1 MVRIGWDLQGL
12 SPGAT
17 WKTWVS
23 APTVMASFPLNQNLG
38 FPVHAYIADT
48 LTQMSGKLW
57 SDQVLA
63 VNNGKSLAAEN
74 RRSHVLQ
81 LKQAG
86 ETETAIAE
94 LVGVSKTQVHNDI
107 HRRLSE
113 VRRDDKEAVQ
123 QEYNLQRSRYERLL
137 LRWWSQATGPDD
149 ERAAKATQMVL
160 DILRRLDTIGGLI
173 PEKPL
178 IQLQQQNVMVG
189 GVTFADL
196 LREAMDGAGQIVEGE
211 RVDMGTDLAV
221 GQEERTDD

>member
-1 MVRIGWDLQGL
+1 MVW
-12 SPGAT
+12 
-17 WKTWVS
+17 
-23 APTVMASFPLNQNLG
+23 
-38 FPVHAYIADT
+38 
-48 LTQMSGKLW
+48 W

-81 LKQAG
+81 LKMAG
-86 ETETAIAE
+86 ETENAIAE

-221 GQEERTDD
+221 EN

>member
-1 MVRIGWDLQGL
+1 M
-12 SPGAT
+12 T
-17 WKTWVS
+17 WAS
-23 APTVMASFPLNQNLG
+23 APTVMASSPLKQNLG

-48 LTQMSGKLW
+48 LTPMSGKLW

-196 LREAMDGAGQIVEGE
+196 LREAMDGAGQVVEGE
-211 RVDMGTDLAV
+211 RVDLGTDLAV
-221 GQEERTDD
+221 EN